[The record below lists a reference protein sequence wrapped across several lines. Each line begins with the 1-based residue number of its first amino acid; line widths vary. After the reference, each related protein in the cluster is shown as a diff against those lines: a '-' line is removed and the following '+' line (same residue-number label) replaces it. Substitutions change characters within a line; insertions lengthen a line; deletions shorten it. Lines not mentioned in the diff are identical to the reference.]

1 MSHNVTSTADS
12 ARPHVSSPAQP
23 ATGWLVPVLYERLSQ
38 ALRLAQV
45 AIVAGDIAGKSAAL
59 ERASAVV
66 FELLAAVDF
75 QQGGEL
81 APRLAALYGFFA
93 SELLVIG
100 RTSDREQLGRLLDMI
115 TVLSGPWRNDDVMM
129 SDKKQATLAD

>member
-1 MSHNVTSTADS
+1 MSHAAPPTDFP
-12 ARPHVSSPAQP
+12 RPHLASPAQP
-23 ATGWLVPVLYERLSQ
+23 PVTGWLVPVLYERLSQ
-38 ALRLAQV
+38 ALRLAEV
-45 AIVAGDIAGKSAAL
+45 AIVAGDAAGKSAAL

-75 QQGGEL
+75 QRGGEL

-100 RTSDREQLGRLLDMI
+100 RTADREQLGRLIDMV
-115 TVLSGPWRNDDVMM
+115 TVLSGSWRNDDVMM
-129 SDKKQATLAD
+129 SAKSQEALVD